1 MKDTPMISKETAR
14 WFEEMDPSDNLGMK
28 FRIEKHLFSQ
38 KSEFQQVDIYQTV
51 THGKLLA
58 HDGLVMV
65 TEKDEHI
72 YHDMISHVPMFVH
85 PNPKNVLI
93 IGGGDGGTAREVLRH
108 KSVVHVDLVEIDP
121 VVIEAC
127 RQWLPQTSSEF
138 NNPKLQIHTLD
149 GVEFVKKSDKK
160 YDVVIVD
167 SSDPIGPA
175 APLFNVEFYKDIDA
189 CLTDEGII
197 VSQCESPHYH
207 QAMQKTLL
215 KILKQLFPMV
225 HLYTYTNLSYPGGFW
240 AFSYASKKLCPY
252 KDFAPQKVAASG
264 LDFQYY
270 NAGLHLASFQLPSFL
285 AKEYKDILTPLPE
298 LIVANR
304 Q

>member
-1 MKDTPMISKETAR
+1 MSDTPMITLDPTN
-14 WFEEMDPSDNLGMK
+14 WFEEINETGTLGMK
-28 FRIEKHLFSQ
+28 FRTEKHLFSK
-38 KSEFQQVDIYQTV
+38 KSDFQQVDIYETV
-51 THGKLLA
+51 SHGRLLA

-72 YHDMISHVPMFVH
+72 YHDMITHVPMFVH
-85 PNPKNVLI
+85 PNPKSVLI

-108 KSVVHVDLVEIDP
+108 NSVMTVDLVEIDP
-121 VVIEAC
+121 VVIEAS
-127 RQWLPQTSSEF
+127 RQWLPQTSCEF
-138 NNPKLQIHTLD
+138 NNPKLKIYTVD
-149 GVEFVKKSDKK
+149 GVEFVKTATKK

-175 APLFNVEFYKDIDA
+175 TPLFNVDFYKDIMALLND
-189 CLTDEGII
+189 DGIV

-215 KILKQLFPMV
+215 KILNQLFPMV

-252 KDFAPQKVAASG
+252 KNFTPKKVSASG
-264 LDFQYY
+264 LDFKYY
-270 NAGLHLASFQLPSFL
+270 TAGLHLASFQLPAFME
-285 AKEYKDILTPLPE
+285 KEYKEILTPLPD
-298 LIVANR
+298 LIVR
-304 Q
+304 P

>member
-1 MKDTPMISKETAR
+1 MNDTPMITLDTTN
-14 WFEEMDPSDNLGMK
+14 WFEEINETGTLGMK
-28 FRIEKHLFSQ
+28 FLTEKHLFSQ
-38 KSEFQQVDIYQTV
+38 KSDFQQVDIYETV
-51 THGKLLA
+51 SHGRLLA

-72 YHDMISHVPMFVH
+72 YHDMITHVPMFVH
-85 PNPKNVLI
+85 PNPKNILV

-108 KSVVHVDLVEIDP
+108 KSVMSVDLVEIDP
-121 VVIEAC
+121 VVIEAS
-127 RQWLPQTSSEF
+127 RQWLPQTSCEF
-138 NNPKLQIHTLD
+138 NNPKLNIYTVD
-149 GVEFVKKSDKK
+149 GVEFVKTATKK

-175 APLFNVEFYKDIDA
+175 TPLFNVDFYKDIMALLND
-189 CLTDEGII
+189 DGIV

-240 AFSYASKKLCPY
+240 AFSYASKTLCPY
-252 KDFAPQKVAASG
+252 KNFAPQRVTASQ
-264 LDFQYY
+264 LEFKYY
-270 NAGLHLASFQLPSFL
+270 TAGLHLASFQLPAFME
-285 AKEYKDILTPLPE
+285 KEYKEILTPLPD
-298 LIVANR
+298 LIVR
-304 Q
+304 P